1 MPQLL
6 RLRFCNIGP
15 RRARMDDL
23 TLSMEDITTGQA
35 THSAIWLR
43 NGGGK
48 TTLIRLIFWLLCPDK
63 PMPDMHKIEEYVQP
77 DDHSVLVAEW
87 QMDGSGQQRSLWS
100 GKPER
105 YLTGAFC
112 EWRASSSAQEGRKL
126 HRMFFATR
134 VIEDEPRLTLED
146 LPIYI
151 TKQGQLEQ
159 RVMGTFRQELHELD
173 HTYPQASVEYTEAL
187 GQWREML
194 ERIGADPE
202 LFRYQIRMNSR
213 EGGAAEPFL
222 FKNDDSFVDFFLDLM
237 GETATGHEIA
247 KNITT
252 FRQLLL
258 DLRHKLEPEYALLQT
273 LTSQLALLCEVA
285 DERARLYRQVHAVE
299 EGIDDATGAVNR
311 WVENLR
317 QEQSTWEE
325 IEQEAHAELLRVQ
338 ETAKQQR
345 RRALLLRFAASQKRV
360 QQLTTGVATLSDLV
374 EYAKQQVI
382 VWQAAIPLRA
392 VIRARARA
400 ESIQAQMREQ
410 QQEHEPLLLMLQ
422 ESAGHYAA
430 ALSAKT
436 EKLRAEERHTEDLV
450 RQQRAE
456 VGKFRD
462 GATEQDVEAA
472 GYDAQEKQAAKE
484 LSALRQL
491 HTQLENQGILQA
503 GEYATNA
510 HYRWQQQQDG
520 QQKELQTLQ
529 RVLET
534 LELEREELQERQRTL
549 KSTLEKLDMQMKHE
563 QKLLKPAQQ
572 ERQQIAAD
580 TILQQHLEVP
590 ELDVDQLTS
599 RTTELLEEK
608 QYAWEERLARLR
620 ITAAE
625 QDAMIQYL
633 SDYGFLP
640 PLQAVAHV
648 QEHLKKERITA
659 WSGWRYLAESVGETE
674 RRSWLQRVPEL
685 AFCVVVPDE
694 QWPQAQHTLQ
704 TAQPYL
710 ETPVVVFTKR
720 EIQNGI
726 AARGWSLGPTS
737 DAYFQQEAGNR
748 ELLDRKERRQRLED
762 QINTLHHEA
771 VQLKNSL
778 QRLKHTLTHYPT
790 TWWNEHHAL
799 LREAQEQ
806 QQSSQAKLRP
816 QEQELEYCK
825 KQIAS
830 KQLELRELQKKIDL
844 VKGYLIRLQASE
856 AQLQVDADMLQQREY
871 EQHALAEECR
881 TQAQHLRTQ
890 AQEKE
895 NEANAMVNAAKHL
908 AEEASIDER
917 ERSEV
922 RYLEGQPLA
931 PASGDLQVL
940 RDEYG
945 RLKEQ
950 YEQKIGVNELT
961 VLHKE
966 TLKEA
971 EQAQRQLRRKME
983 KPVTESEVHDALST
997 LSDPDDADQR
1007 ANEALVAKVNAE
1019 NERDREQD
1027 RLVKAEQEMQGFKKR
1042 LSGQGI
1048 DENEL
1053 EDVLESEALYIKE
1066 AEEEERLAAN
1076 NEQVAQKQSTTELE
1090 AQQSVQNCTT
1100 HIESLVR
1107 VQRQVEMMQ
1116 ENHAAL
1122 LALGAHNEDI
1132 PDVAEMDKAP
1142 SAQERQAALKEEEI
1156 DELLQT
1162 LQRQLKQIQEGKGHL
1177 DHRTETS
1184 SQHIRRALN
1193 EVDKEFKEVSLA
1205 KRLLAYSDGEN
1216 GGYEQHS
1223 QTLLPEMLLRQTLIQ
1238 EEREK
1243 SIAYRSSLVEHLVE
1257 LAESGADFLKSA
1269 SQYSKL
1275 PASLPAFERR
1285 PFLRI
1290 HLSMPVTKDE
1300 RVGKIA
1306 DLLNA
1311 LVEGEGEIPT
1321 GVKLLQQ
1328 AVRRLAEPMKVELL
1342 FPDPSDLHYMNPSK
1356 LAREE
1361 SGGERLTSM
1370 VLLYCTLLR
1379 MRVAHRTKPAG
1390 RSSCLILDNP
1400 IGVASRSL
1408 FLQLQREVAQ
1418 AMDIQLIYT
1427 TGLKDF
1433 DALEIFP
1440 KLIRLRNTQR
1450 NRRTGE
1456 ALLMHDTSP
1465 TGLDAIHMMHD
1476 ESRNFSREHQDHQ
1489 DHQKDQS

>member
-1 MPQLL
+1 
-6 RLRFCNIGP
+6 
-15 RRARMDDL
+15 MDNL

-77 DDHSVLVAEW
+77 DDRSVLVAEW
-87 QMDGSGQQRSLWS
+87 QMDGQGQQMSLWS

-112 EWRASSSAQEGRKL
+112 EWRASGSAEVGRKL

-134 VIEDEPRLTLED
+134 VIEDEPRLTLEG

-159 RVMGTFRQELHELD
+159 RVMGTFRQELRELD
-173 HTYPQASVEYTEAL
+173 HTYPQASVEYTETL
-187 GQWREML
+187 SQWREML

-285 DERARLYRQVHAVE
+285 DERARLYKQIHAIQ

-338 ETAKQQR
+338 EAARQQR
-345 RRALLLRFAASQKRV
+345 RRALLLRFAASQKRI
-360 QQLTTGVATLSDLV
+360 QQLTTDVATLSDLV
-374 EYAKQQVI
+374 EYAKRQVI
-382 VWQAAIPLRA
+382 VWQAAIPLRTM
-392 VIRARARA
+392 IRARARA
-400 ESIQAQMREQ
+400 ESIQTQMKAQ
-410 QQEHEPLLLMLQ
+410 QQEHEPLLLVLQ
-422 ESAGHYAA
+422 ESACRYAA
-430 ALSAKT
+430 ALSAKA
-436 EKLRAEERHTEDLV
+436 EKLRTEELYAEDLA

-456 VGKFRD
+456 AGKFRD
-462 GATEQDVEAA
+462 SATKQDVEAA
-472 GYDAQEKQAAKE
+472 DYDAQAKQAAKE

-503 GEYATNA
+503 GERATDA
-510 HYRWQQQQDG
+510 HYRWQQQQAG
-520 QQKELQTLQ
+520 RQKEQQILQGTL
-529 RVLET
+529 EA
-534 LELEREELQERQRTL
+534 LELEQQELQERQRTL
-549 KSTLEKLDMQMKHE
+549 KSTLDKLDTQIAYE
-563 QKLLKPAQQ
+563 QKLLQPAQQ
-572 ERQQIAAD
+572 ARQQIAAD
-580 TILQQHLEVP
+580 TILQQHLEVA
-590 ELDVDQLTS
+590 ELDVDQLTT
-599 RTTELLEEK
+599 RATELLQEK
-608 QYAWEERLARLR
+608 LHIWEEQLARLR
-620 ITAAE
+620 LTAAE

-648 QEHLKKERITA
+648 QEHLRKERITV
-659 WSGWRYLAESVGETE
+659 WSGWRYLAESVGEAE
-674 RRSWLQRVPEL
+674 RRSWLQCVPEL

-694 QWPQAQHTLQ
+694 QWSQAQHTLQ
-704 TAQPYL
+704 TTPPYL
-710 ETPVVVFTKR
+710 ETPVVVFAR
-720 EIQNGI
+720 QEIQNGI

-737 DAYFQQEAGNR
+737 DAYFQKEAGNR
-748 ELLDRKERRQRLED
+748 ELLDRQERRQRLED
-762 QINTLHHEA
+762 QINTLHRETA
-771 VQLKNSL
+771 QLRTSL
-778 QRLKHTLTHYPT
+778 QRLDHTLIHYPT
-790 TWWNEHHAL
+790 TWWNQHHAL

-830 KQLELRELQKKIDL
+830 KLRELRELQKKIQTVD
-844 VKGYLIRLQASE
+844 GYLIRLQASE
-856 AQLQVDADMLQQREY
+856 AQLNIDPNTLQQREH
-871 EQHALAEECR
+871 EQRAQAEECR
-881 TQAQHLRTQ
+881 TQAQHLRDQ
-890 AQEKE
+890 AREKE
-895 NEANAMVNAAKHL
+895 DEANATVNAEKRF
-908 AEEASIDER
+908 AEEAGIIER

-922 RYLEGQPLA
+922 RYLEGQPPA
-931 PASGDLQVL
+931 PASGDLPVL
-940 RDEYG
+940 RDEYE

-966 TLKEA
+966 ALKEA
-971 EQAQRQLRRKME
+971 EQAQRQLRRKLE

-997 LSDPDDADQR
+997 LSDPDDAEQR
-1007 ANEALVAKVNAE
+1007 ADEALVTKVNAE
-1019 NERDREQD
+1019 NERDSEQD
-1027 RLVKAEQEMQGFKKR
+1027 KLAKAEQEMQGFKKR

-1053 EDVLESEALYIKE
+1053 EEVPESEALCIKE
-1066 AEEEERLAAN
+1066 AEEEERLATN
-1076 NEQVAQKQSTTELE
+1076 NEQAAQKQSTTELE
-1090 AQQSVQNCTT
+1090 AQQSAQNCAT

-1107 VQRQVEMMQ
+1107 VQRQIEMMQ

-1122 LALGAHNEDI
+1122 LALGARDEGL
-1132 PDVAEMDKAP
+1132 PDVAELNEAL

-1156 DELLQT
+1156 DELLQA

-1177 DHRTETS
+1177 DRRAETS
-1184 SQHIRRALN
+1184 SQHIRRVLN

-1205 KRLLAYSDGEN
+1205 KRLLAYDDGEN

-1223 QTLLPEMLLRQTLIQ
+1223 QTLLPEMLLRQTLIR

-1243 SIAYRSSLVEHLVE
+1243 SIAYRNSLVEHLVE

-1269 SQYSKL
+1269 SQYSRL
-1275 PASLPAFERR
+1275 PTSLPAFERR

-1290 HLSMPVTKDE
+1290 HLSLPVTKDE

-1328 AVRRLAEPMKVELL
+1328 AVHRLAEPLKVELL
-1342 FPDPSDLHYMNPSK
+1342 FPDLADLHYMNPSK

-1400 IGVASRSL
+1400 IGVASRAL

-1427 TGLKDF
+1427 TGITDF
-1433 DALEIFP
+1433 DALDIFP
-1440 KLIRLRNTQR
+1440 KIIRLRNTQR

-1456 ALLMHDTSP
+1456 ALVMHDTSP
-1465 TGLDAIHMMHD
+1465 TGLDALHMMHD
-1476 ESRNFSREHQDHQ
+1476 EARNFSREQQDQQ
-1489 DHQKDQS
+1489 DQQKDQP

>member
-1 MPQLL
+1 
-6 RLRFCNIGP
+6 
-15 RRARMDDL
+15 MDDL
-23 TLSMEDITTGQA
+23 TLSMEDMITGQA

-77 DDHSVLVAEW
+77 DDRSVLVAEW
-87 QMDGSGQQRSLWS
+87 QMDGQGQQMSLWS
-100 GKPER
+100 GRPER

-112 EWRASSSAQEGRKL
+112 EWRASGSAQEGRRL

-134 VIEDEPRLTLED
+134 VIEDEPRLTLEG

-159 RVMGTFRQELHELD
+159 RVMGMFRQELRELD
-173 HTYPQASVEYTEAL
+173 HTYPQASVEHTETL
-187 GQWREML
+187 SQWREML

-222 FKNDDSFVDFFLDLM
+222 FKNDESFVDFFLDLM

-273 LTSQLALLCEVA
+273 LTSQLTLLCEVA
-285 DERARLYRQVHAVE
+285 DERARLYRQIHAIQ

-325 IEQEAHAELLRVQ
+325 IEQEAYAELLRVQ
-338 ETAKQQR
+338 EAVKQQR

-360 QQLTTGVATLSDLV
+360 QQLTTSVATLRDLV
-374 EYAKQQVI
+374 EYAKWQVK

-392 VIRARARA
+392 VIRARAKA
-400 ESIQAQMREQ
+400 ESIQAQMRAQ
-410 QQEHEPLLLMLQ
+410 QQEHEPLLLVLQ
-422 ESAGHYAA
+422 ESACRYAA
-430 ALSAKT
+430 ALSAKA
-436 EKLRAEERHTEDLV
+436 ERLRAEERHAEDLA

-456 VGKFRD
+456 AGKFRD
-462 GATEQDVEAA
+462 SATKQDVEAA
-472 GYDAQEKQAAKE
+472 GYDAQAKQMAKE
-484 LSALRQL
+484 LSTLHQL
-491 HTQLENQGILQA
+491 QKQLEHQGILQA
-503 GEYATNA
+503 NERATDA

-520 QQKELQTLQ
+520 QQQELQMLQ
-529 RVLET
+529 SILEA
-534 LELEREELQERQRTL
+534 LEAEREELQERQRTL
-549 KSTLEKLDMQMKHE
+549 KSTIEQLDMQIKHE
-563 QKLLKPAQQ
+563 QELLKPAQQ
-572 ERQQIAAD
+572 ERQQIATD
-580 TILQQHLEVP
+580 TIFQQHLEVP

-608 QYAWEERLARLR
+608 QHAWEEQLARLW

-685 AFCVVVPDE
+685 AFCVIVPDE
-694 QWPQAQHTLQ
+694 QWPRAQQTLQ

-710 ETPVVVFTKR
+710 ETPVVVFARR
-720 EIQNGI
+720 EIHNGM

-737 DAYFQQEAGNR
+737 DAYFQQEAGNS

-762 QINTLHHEA
+762 QINTFHHET
-771 VQLKNSL
+771 VQLRRSL

-806 QQSSQAKLRP
+806 QQFSQAKLRP

-825 KQIAS
+825 KQITS
-830 KQLELRELQKKIDL
+830 KLQEQRDLQKKIQTVDNH
-844 VKGYLIRLQASE
+844 LIRLQASE
-856 AQLQVDADMLQQREY
+856 SQLNVDTGTLQQRAY
-871 EQHALAEECR
+871 EQRALAEECR
-881 TQAQHLRTQ
+881 AQAQHLRTQ
-890 AQEKE
+890 ALEKE
-895 NEANAMVNAAKHL
+895 HEASEMVSVEKRL
-908 AEEASIDER
+908 AEEASMNEH

-922 RYLEGQPLA
+922 RYLEGQLPA
-931 PASGDLQVL
+931 PAPGDLQAL

-961 VLHKE
+961 ILYRE
-966 TLKEA
+966 ALKEV
-971 EQAQRQLRRKME
+971 EQAQRQLQRKLE
-983 KPVTESEVHDALST
+983 KTVAESEVRNALST

-1007 ANEALVAKVNAE
+1007 ADEALVTKVNAE

-1027 RLVKAEQEMQGFKKR
+1027 KLVKAEQEMQGFKRR

-1048 DENEL
+1048 DESEL
-1053 EDVLESEALYIKE
+1053 EDVPESEVLCIKE

-1090 AQQSVQNCTT
+1090 AQQSAQNCVT

-1107 VQRQVEMMQ
+1107 VQRQIEMMQ

-1122 LALGAHNEDI
+1122 LALGVRNEDL
-1132 PDVAEMDKAP
+1132 PDVAVNGA
-1142 SAQERQAALKEEEI
+1142 SSVQERQAVLKEEEI
-1156 DELLQT
+1156 DGLLQT

-1177 DHRTETS
+1177 DRRAETS

-1205 KRLLAYSDGEN
+1205 KLLLAYSDGEN

-1223 QTLLPEMLLRQTLIQ
+1223 HILLPEMLLRQTFIR

-1243 SIAYRSSLVEHLVE
+1243 SMAYRNSLVEHLVE

-1275 PASLPAFERR
+1275 PASLPEFERR

-1306 DLLNA
+1306 DLLHA

-1328 AVRRLAEPMKVELL
+1328 AVHRLAEPMKVELL
-1342 FPDPSDLHYMNPSK
+1342 FPDPADLHYMNPSK

-1440 KLIRLRNTQR
+1440 KIIRLRNAQR

-1465 TGLDAIHMMHD
+1465 VGLDAIHMMHD
-1476 ESRNFSREHQDHQ
+1476 ESRNFSREYQE
-1489 DHQKDQS
+1489 HQKDQP

>member
-48 TTLIRLIFWLLCPDK
+48 TTLLRLIFWLLCPDK

-77 DDHSVLVAEW
+77 DDRSVLVAEW
-87 QMDGSGQQRSLWS
+87 QMDGQGQQMSLWS

-112 EWRASSSAQEGRKL
+112 EWRASGSAQEGRKL

-134 VIEDEPRLTLED
+134 VIEDEPRLTLEG
-146 LPIYI
+146 LPIHI

-159 RVMGTFRQELHELD
+159 RVMGMFRQELRELD
-173 HTYPQASVEYTEAL
+173 HTYPQASVEYTETL

-213 EGGAAEPFL
+213 EGGAADPFL

-237 GETATGHEIA
+237 GETVAGHEIA
-247 KNITT
+247 KNIAT

-258 DLRHKLEPEYALLQT
+258 DLRRKLEPEYALLQM
-273 LTSQLALLCEVA
+273 LTNQLALLCEVA
-285 DERARLYRQVHAVE
+285 DERARLYRQIHAVQ
-299 EGIDDATGAVNR
+299 EGIANATGAVNR
-311 WVENLR
+311 WLENLR
-317 QEQSTWEE
+317 QEQSAWGE

-338 ETAKQQR
+338 EAAKQQR

-360 QQLTTGVATLSDLV
+360 QQLTTDVATLSDLV
-374 EYAKQQVI
+374 EYAKRQVI

-392 VIRARARA
+392 VIRARAKA
-400 ESIQAQMREQ
+400 ESIQAQMRAQ
-410 QQEHEPLLLMLQ
+410 QQEHEPLLLVLQ
-422 ESAGHYAA
+422 ESACRYAA
-430 ALSAKT
+430 ALSARS
-436 EKLRAEERHTEDLV
+436 EKLRAEEQHAEDLV
-450 RQQRAE
+450 QQQRVEA
-456 VGKFRD
+456 GTFRD
-462 GATEQDVEAA
+462 SAAQQDVEAA
-472 GYDAQEKQAAKE
+472 RYDVQAKQAAKE
-484 LSALRQL
+484 LAALRQL
-491 HTQLENQGILQA
+491 HTQLESQGILQA
-503 GEYATNA
+503 GEHAIDA

-520 QQKELQTLQ
+520 QQKEQQTLQ
-529 RVLET
+529 RNLET
-534 LELEREELQERQRTL
+534 LESEREELQERQRTL
-549 KSTLEKLDMQMKHE
+549 KSMLDQLDQHIKQEQQLLE
-563 QKLLKPAQQ
+563 PAQQ

-608 QYAWEERLARLR
+608 QHAWEEQLARLR
-620 ITAAE
+620 ITVAE

-648 QEHLKKERITA
+648 QEHLVKERITA
-659 WSGWRYLAESVGETE
+659 WSGWRYLAESVGEAE

-694 QWPQAQHTLQ
+694 QWLRAQQTLQ
-704 TAQPYL
+704 IAQPYL
-710 ETPVVVFTKR
+710 ETPVVVFAR
-720 EIQNGI
+720 QEIQNGI
-726 AARGWSLGPTS
+726 VARGWSLGPTS
-737 DAYFQQEAGNR
+737 DAYFRQEAGNR
-748 ELLDRKERRQRLED
+748 ELLERKERRRRLED
-762 QINTLHHEA
+762 QINALHFETE
-771 VQLKNSL
+771 QLKSSL
-778 QRLKHTLTHYPT
+778 QRLKHTLTYYPT

-806 QQSSQAKLRP
+806 HQSSQAKLRP

-825 KQIAS
+825 KQIAL
-830 KQLELRELQKKIDL
+830 KQQEQRELHKKIDL

-856 AQLQVDADMLQQREY
+856 AQLSVDTEMLQQREY
-871 EQHALAEECR
+871 EQCALAEECR

-895 NEANAMVNAAKHL
+895 NEANEMASVGKHL
-908 AEEASIDER
+908 AEEASIDEHERR
-917 ERSEV
+917 EI
-922 RYLEGQPLA
+922 RYLEGLLA
-931 PASGDLQVL
+931 ASAFGDLQVL

-961 VLHKE
+961 ILGRE
-966 TLKEA
+966 ALKEA

-983 KPVTESEVHDALST
+983 KPVTESEVHDALSI

-1007 ANEALVAKVNAE
+1007 ADEALVTKVKAE

-1027 RLVKAEQEMQGFKKR
+1027 KLAKAEQDMQNFKKR

-1048 DENEL
+1048 DESEL
-1053 EDVLESEALYIKE
+1053 EDVLESEALCIKE

-1076 NEQVAQKQSTTELE
+1076 NEQMVQKQSTTEQE
-1090 AQQSVQNCTT
+1090 AQQSMQNCAT

-1122 LALGAHNEDI
+1122 LALGVRNEDL
-1132 PDVAEMDKAP
+1132 PDVAVDDPP
-1142 SAQERQAALKEEEI
+1142 SVQVALKEEEI
-1156 DELLQT
+1156 DEFLQA

-1177 DHRTETS
+1177 DNRAGTG
-1184 SQHIRRALN
+1184 SQRIRHALN
-1193 EVDKEFKEVSLA
+1193 DVDKEFKEVSLA

-1223 QTLLPEMLLRQTLIQ
+1223 HTLLPEMLLRQTLIR

-1243 SIAYRSSLVEHLVE
+1243 SMAYRNSLVEHLVE

-1269 SQYSKL
+1269 SHYSKL
-1275 PASLPAFERR
+1275 PASLPEFERR

-1290 HLSMPVTKDE
+1290 HLTMPVTKDE

-1306 DLLNA
+1306 NLLNA

-1328 AVRRLAEPMKVELL
+1328 AVHRLAEPMQVDLL
-1342 FPDPSDLHYMNPSK
+1342 FPDPADLHYMSPSK

-1408 FLQLQREVAQ
+1408 FLRLQREVAQ
-1418 AMDIQLIYT
+1418 AMNIQLIYT

-1440 KLIRLRNTQR
+1440 KIIRLRNAQR

-1476 ESRNFSREHQDHQ
+1476 ESRNFSREHQDY
-1489 DHQKDQS
+1489 QKDQP

>member
-1 MPQLL
+1 
-6 RLRFCNIGP
+6 
-15 RRARMDDL
+15 MDDL

-77 DDHSVLVAEW
+77 DDRSVLVAEW
-87 QMDGSGQQRSLWS
+87 QVDGQGQQASLWS

-112 EWRASSSAQEGRKL
+112 EWRASGSAQEGRKL

-134 VIEDEPRLTLED
+134 VIEDEPRLTLEG

-151 TKQGQLEQ
+151 TKQGRLEQ
-159 RVMGTFRQELHELD
+159 RVMGTFRQELRELD
-173 HTYPQASVEYTEAL
+173 HIYPQASVEYTETL

-237 GETATGHEIA
+237 GETAASHEIA
-247 KNITT
+247 KNIIT

-258 DLRHKLEPEYALLQT
+258 DLRHKLEPEYTLLQT
-273 LTSQLALLCEVA
+273 LTSQFALLCEVA
-285 DERARLYRQVHAVE
+285 DERARLYRQIQAVQQD
-299 EGIDDATGAVNR
+299 IDDAMGAVNR

-317 QEQSTWEE
+317 QEQSTWQE
-325 IEQEAHAELLRVQ
+325 IEQEAHAELFRVQ
-338 ETAKQQR
+338 EAAKQQR

-374 EYAKQQVI
+374 EYAKRQVI

-392 VIRARARA
+392 TIRARARA
-400 ESIQAQMREQ
+400 ESIQAQMRAQ
-410 QQEHEPLLLMLQ
+410 QQEHKPLLVVLQ
-422 ESAGHYAA
+422 ESAGRYAA
-430 ALSAKT
+430 ALFAKT
-436 EKLRAEERHTEDLV
+436 EKLRAEERHVEELA

-456 VGKFRD
+456 AGKFRD
-462 GATEQDVEAA
+462 SGTKHDVEAA
-472 GYDAQEKQAAKE
+472 GYDAQAKQMAKE

-491 HTQLENQGILQA
+491 HKQLENQGILQA
-503 GEYATNA
+503 DERATDA
-510 HYRWQQQQDG
+510 HYRWQQHQDG
-520 QQKELQTLQ
+520 LQKELQTLQ
-529 RVLET
+529 KILET
-534 LELEREELQERQRTL
+534 LELDREELQERQRTL
-549 KSTLEKLDMQMKHE
+549 KSTLDKLDMQIKHE

-608 QYAWEERLARLR
+608 QYAREEQLARLR
-620 ITAAE
+620 ITATE

-648 QEHLKKERITA
+648 QEHLKKEHITA

-685 AFCVVVPDE
+685 AFCVIVPDE
-694 QWPQAQHTLQ
+694 QWSRAQQTLQ
-704 TAQPYL
+704 KAQPYL
-710 ETPVVVFTKR
+710 ETPVVVFARR

-762 QINTLHHEA
+762 QINTLHHET
-771 VQLKNSL
+771 VQLRSSL
-778 QRLKHTLTHYPT
+778 QRLQHTLTHYPK

-799 LREAQEQ
+799 LGEAQKQ
-806 QQSSQAKLRP
+806 QQSCQAQQRP

-825 KQIAS
+825 KQIDS
-830 KQLELRELQKKIDL
+830 KQQKLRELQKKMDIAN
-844 VKGYLIRLQASE
+844 GYLIRLQASE
-856 AQLQVDADMLQQREY
+856 VQLNVDADMLQQREY

-881 TQAQHLRTQ
+881 TQAQHLRIQ

-895 NEANAMVNAAKHL
+895 DEANALVSTEKHL
-908 AEEASIDER
+908 AEEASINER
-917 ERSEV
+917 EWSEV
-922 RYLEGQPLA
+922 RYLEGQPPA
-931 PASGDLQVL
+931 PASSDLQML
-940 RDEYG
+940 REEYE
-945 RLKEQ
+945 RLEEQ

-961 VLHKE
+961 VLHNEAMKE
-966 TLKEA
+966 V
-971 EQAQRQLRRKME
+971 EQTQQQLRVKLK
-983 KPVTESEVHDALST
+983 KPVTENEVRDAFSR
-997 LSDPDDADQR
+997 LSDPEDVDKHAEDAVRASVDADH
-1007 ANEALVAKVNAE
+1007 
-1019 NERDREQD
+1019 ERDGEQD
-1027 RLVKAEQEMQGFKKR
+1027 RLVRAEQEMQGFKKR

-1053 EDVLESEALYIKE
+1053 EDVLESEALCIKE

-1090 AQQSVQNCTT
+1090 AQQSAQNCAT
-1100 HIESLVR
+1100 HSESLVR

-1122 LALGAHNEDI
+1122 LALGVRNEGL
-1132 PDVAEMDKAP
+1132 PDLAELDKAS
-1142 SAQERQAALKEEEI
+1142 SAQERQAELKEEEI
-1156 DELLQT
+1156 DEFLQT
-1162 LQRQLKQIQEGKGHL
+1162 LQRQLKQIQEEKGHL
-1177 DHRTETS
+1177 DYRAETS

-1223 QTLLPEMLLRQTLIQ
+1223 QTLLPEMLLRRTLIR

-1243 SIAYRSSLVEHLVE
+1243 SMDYRNSLVEHLVE

-1269 SQYSKL
+1269 SQYSRL

-1321 GVKLLQQ
+1321 GMKLLQQ
-1328 AVRRLAEPMKVELL
+1328 AVHRLAEPIKVELL
-1342 FPDPSDLHYMNPSK
+1342 FPDPADLHYMNPSK

-1379 MRVAHRTKPAG
+1379 MRAAHRTKPAG

-1433 DALEIFP
+1433 DALGIFP
-1440 KLIRLRNTQR
+1440 KIIRLRNAQR

-1456 ALLMHDTSP
+1456 ALLMHDTAP
-1465 TGLDAIHMMHD
+1465 VGLDAIHMIHD
-1476 ESRNFSREHQDHQ
+1476 ESRNISREHQEHQ
-1489 DHQKDQS
+1489 EHQEN

>member
-6 RLRFCNIGP
+6 RLRFCNVGP
-15 RRARMDDL
+15 RRARVEDL
-23 TLSMEDITTGQA
+23 TLSMEHVATGQA

-63 PMPDMHKIEEYVQP
+63 PMSETHKIEEYVQP
-77 DDHSVLVAEW
+77 DDRSVLVAEW
-87 QMDGSGQQRSLWS
+87 QMDGRGQQASLWS

-112 EWRASSSAQEGRKL
+112 EWRTSGSAQEGRRL

-134 VIEDEPRLTLED
+134 VIEDEPRLTLEG

-159 RVMGTFRQELHELD
+159 RVMGPFRQELRELD
-173 HTYPQASVEYTEAL
+173 HTYPQASVEYTETL
-187 GQWREML
+187 SQWREML
-194 ERIGADPE
+194 EHIGVDPE

-222 FKNDDSFVDFFLDLM
+222 FKNDDSFVDFFLELM
-237 GETATGHEIA
+237 GEAATGHEIA
-247 KNITT
+247 KNIAM
-252 FRQLLL
+252 FRQSLF

-273 LTSQLALLCEVA
+273 LTRQLALLCEVA
-285 DERARLYRQVHAVE
+285 DERARLYSQIHAVR

-311 WVENLR
+311 WVENLH
-317 QEQSTWEE
+317 QERSTWEE
-325 IEQEAHAELLRVQ
+325 IEKEAHAELLHVQ
-338 ETAKQQR
+338 EAARQQR

-360 QQLTTGVATLSDLV
+360 QELTTDVATLSDLV
-374 EYAKQQVI
+374 EYAKRQVI
-382 VWQAAIPLRA
+382 VWQAAIPLRTM
-392 VIRARARA
+392 IRARARA
-400 ESIQAQMREQ
+400 ESIQEQMKAQ
-410 QQEHEPLLLMLQ
+410 QQEHEPLLLVLQ
-422 ESAGHYAA
+422 ESACRYAA
-430 ALSAKT
+430 ALSAKA
-436 EKLRAEERHTEDLV
+436 EKLRAEELHAEDLA

-456 VGKFRD
+456 AGKLRD
-462 GATEQDVEAA
+462 GATKQDVEAA
-472 GYDAQEKQAAKE
+472 GYETQAKQTAKE
-484 LSALRQL
+484 LSALCQL
-491 HTQLENQGILQA
+491 HKQLEDQGILQA
-503 GEYATNA
+503 GERGADA
-510 HYRWQQQQDG
+510 RYRWQQQQVG
-520 QQKELQTLQ
+520 QQKGLQTLQ
-529 RVLET
+529 GVLEA
-534 LELEREELQERQRTL
+534 LELEQQELQERQRTL
-549 KSTLEKLDMQMKHE
+549 KSTLDKLGTQITYE
-563 QKLLKPAQQ
+563 QRLLQPAQ
-572 ERQQIAAD
+572 EARQQIAAD

-590 ELDVDQLTS
+590 ELDVDQLTP
-599 RTTELLEEK
+599 RATELLQEKLRASEE
-608 QYAWEERLARLR
+608 QLARLR
-620 ITAAE
+620 LTVAE
-625 QDAMIQYL
+625 QDAMIHYL

-648 QEHLKKERITA
+648 QERLRKERITA
-659 WSGWRYLAESVGETE
+659 WSGWRYLAESVGEAE
-674 RRSWLQRVPEL
+674 RRSWLRRVPEL

-694 QWPQAQHTLQ
+694 QWSQAQYTLQ
-704 TAQPYL
+704 TTPPYL
-710 ETPVVVFTKR
+710 ETPVVVFARR

-737 DAYFQQEAGNR
+737 DAYFQKEAGNR
-748 ELLDRKERRQRLED
+748 ELLDRQERRQRLED
-762 QINTLHHEA
+762 QINELHRGTE
-771 VQLKNSL
+771 QLRTSL
-778 QRLKHTLTHYPT
+778 QRLEHTLAHYST
-790 TWWNEHHAL
+790 TWWNQHHAL

-806 QQSSQAKLRP
+806 QQSSQAQQWPL
-816 QEQELEYCK
+816 EQELEYCK
-825 KQIAS
+825 KQIAA
-830 KQLELRELQKKIDL
+830 KQQELRELQKKIQAVD
-844 VKGYLIRLQASE
+844 GYLIRLQASE
-856 AQLQVDADMLQQREY
+856 AQLNVDADMLQQKEY
-871 EQHALAEECR
+871 EQRAQAEECR
-881 TQAQHLRTQ
+881 TQAQHLRDQ
-890 AQEKE
+890 AREKE
-895 NEANAMVNAAKHL
+895 DEANATVNAEKRF
-908 AEEASIDER
+908 AEEAGIIER

-922 RYLEGQPLA
+922 RYLEGNPPA

-940 RDEYG
+940 RDEYE

-966 TLKEA
+966 ALKEA
-971 EQAQRQLRRKME
+971 EQAQRQLRRKLE

-997 LSDPDDADQR
+997 LSDPEDADQR
-1007 ANEALVAKVNAE
+1007 ADEALVTKVNAE

-1027 RLVKAEQEMQGFKKR
+1027 KLAKAEQEMQGFKKR

-1053 EDVLESEALYIKE
+1053 EDVPKSEALCIKE
-1066 AEEEERLAAN
+1066 AEEEERLATN
-1076 NEQVAQKQSTTELE
+1076 NEQAAQKQSMTELE
-1090 AQQSVQNCTT
+1090 AQQSAQNCAT

-1107 VQRQVEMMQ
+1107 VQRQIEMMQ

-1122 LALGAHNEDI
+1122 LALGAHDEGL
-1132 PDVAEMDKAP
+1132 PDLAGLDEAP
-1142 SAQERQAALKEEEI
+1142 SSQKRQAALKEEEI
-1156 DELLQT
+1156 DNVLQA
-1162 LQRQLKQIQEGKGHL
+1162 LQRQLKQIQEGKEDL
-1177 DHRTETS
+1177 DRRAETS
-1184 SQHIRRALN
+1184 SQHIMRALN

-1205 KRLLAYSDGEN
+1205 KRLLAYSDGVN
-1216 GGYEQHS
+1216 GGYEQHCR
-1223 QTLLPEMLLRQTLIQ
+1223 TLLPEMLLRQTLIR

-1243 SIAYRSSLVEHLVE
+1243 SMAHRNTLVEHLVE

-1269 SQYSKL
+1269 SHYSRL

-1290 HLSMPVTKDE
+1290 HLSLPVTKDE

-1328 AVRRLAEPMKVELL
+1328 AVHRLGEPMKVELL
-1342 FPDPSDLHYMNPSK
+1342 FPDPGDLHYITPSQIAK
-1356 LAREE
+1356 EE

-1379 MRVAHRTKPAG
+1379 MRVARRTKPAG

-1427 TGLKDF
+1427 TALKDF

-1440 KLIRLRNTQR
+1440 KIIRLRNAQR

-1456 ALLMHDTSP
+1456 AFLMHETP
-1465 TGLDAIHMMHD
+1465 PIGLDAIHMMHD
-1476 ESRNFSREHQDHQ
+1476 ESRNFAREHQEHRE
-1489 DHQKDQS
+1489 DQEDQP

>member
-1 MPQLL
+1 
-6 RLRFCNIGP
+6 
-15 RRARMDDL
+15 MDDL
-23 TLSMEDITTGQA
+23 TLSMEDIATGRA

-87 QMDGSGQQRSLWS
+87 QIDGQEQQISLWS

-112 EWRASSSAQEGRKL
+112 EWRASGSAQEGRKL

-134 VIEDEPRLTLED
+134 VIEDEPRLTLEG

-151 TKQGQLEQ
+151 TKQGQIEQ
-159 RVMGTFRQELHELD
+159 RVMGTFRQELRELD
-173 HTYPQASVEYTEAL
+173 HIYPQGSVEHTETL
-187 GQWREML
+187 SQWREML

-213 EGGAAEPFL
+213 EGSAAEPFL

-237 GETATGHEIA
+237 GETATSYEIA

-258 DLRHKLEPEYALLQT
+258 ELRHKLEPEYALLQT
-273 LTSQLALLCEVA
+273 LTSQLALLCAVA
-285 DERARLYRQVHAVE
+285 NERADLYRQIHAVQK
-299 EGIDDATGAVNR
+299 GIDNATGAVNG
-311 WVENLR
+311 WMENLR

-325 IEQEAHAELLRVQ
+325 IEQEAHAELLRAQ
-338 ETAKQQR
+338 EAAKQQR

-360 QQLTTGVATLSDLV
+360 QQLTTDVETLRDLV
-374 EYAKQQVI
+374 EYAKRQVI
-382 VWQAAIPLRA
+382 VWQAAIPLRTM
-392 VIRARARA
+392 IRARTRA
-400 ESIQAQMREQ
+400 ESIQAQMRVL
-410 QQEHEPLLLMLQ
+410 QQEHEPVLLVLQ
-422 ESAGHYAA
+422 ESACRYAA
-430 ALSAKT
+430 ALSAKA
-436 EKLRAEERHTEDLV
+436 EKLRAEERHTEALA

-456 VGKFRD
+456 AGTFRD
-462 GATEQDVEAA
+462 SASKQDVEAA
-472 GYDAQEKQAAKE
+472 GYDAQAKQAAKE

-491 HTQLENQGILQA
+491 HKQLENQGILQA
-503 GEYATNA
+503 GERATDA

-520 QQKELQTLQ
+520 QQKELQALQ
-529 RVLET
+529 SILET
-534 LELEREELQERQRTL
+534 LELDREELQERQRIL
-549 KSTLEKLDMQMKHE
+549 KSTLEKLDVQITHE

-580 TILQQHLEVP
+580 MILQQHLEVS

-599 RTTELLEEK
+599 RTIELLEEK
-608 QYAWEERLARLR
+608 QHAWEEQLARLR

-625 QDAMIQYL
+625 QDTIIQYL

-648 QEHLKKERITA
+648 QEYLKKERITV
-659 WSGWRYLAESVGETE
+659 WSGWRYLAESVSETE

-685 AFCVVVPDE
+685 AFCVIVPDE

-710 ETPVVVFTKR
+710 ETPVVIFARR

-748 ELLDRKERRQRLED
+748 ELLERKERRQYLED
-762 QINTLHHEA
+762 QINTLHHEMM
-771 VQLKNSL
+771 QLRNSL

-790 TWWNEHHAL
+790 TWWNEHHVL

-825 KQIAS
+825 KQITS
-830 KQLELRELQKKIDL
+830 KQQELRELQIQIDL

-856 AQLQVDADMLQQREY
+856 EQLNVNADMLQQKEHEHRV
-871 EQHALAEECR
+871 LAEECR

-895 NEANAMVNAAKHL
+895 DEANAMVSAEKLL
-908 AEEASIDER
+908 AEEASISEH

-922 RYLEGQPLA
+922 RYLEGQPPA
-931 PASGDLQVL
+931 PAFGDLQVL
-940 RDEYG
+940 RDEYE
-945 RLKEQ
+945 RLKDL

-961 VLHKE
+961 VLHNE
-966 TLKEA
+966 AMKEA
-971 EQAQRQLRRKME
+971 EQAQRQLRVKLK
-983 KPVTESEVHDALST
+983 KPVTENEVRDAFSR
-997 LSDPDDADQR
+997 LSDPDDADKR
-1007 ANEALVAKVNAE
+1007 AEEAVRASVDAE
-1019 NERDREQD
+1019 HERDSEQD
-1027 RLVKAEQEMQGFKKR
+1027 RLEKAEQEKQGFKKR

-1048 DENEL
+1048 DENEV
-1053 EDVLESEALYIKE
+1053 EGVPTSEALCIKE

-1076 NEQVAQKQSTTELE
+1076 NEQVAQKQGTTELE
-1090 AQQSVQNCTT
+1090 AQQRAQNCAT
-1100 HIESLVR
+1100 HIASLVR

-1122 LALGAHNEDI
+1122 LALAVPDESLPDLAELDKI
-1132 PDVAEMDKAP
+1132 PSD
-1142 SAQERQAALKEEEI
+1142 QERQTALKEEEI

-1162 LQRQLKQIQEGKGHL
+1162 LQRQLKQIQEGKGQL
-1177 DHRTETS
+1177 DRRAETS
-1184 SQHIRRALN
+1184 SQHIRRTLN
-1193 EVDKEFKEVSLA
+1193 EVDREFKEVSLA

-1223 QTLLPEMLLRQTLIQ
+1223 QILLPEMLLRQTLIR

-1243 SIAYRSSLVEHLVE
+1243 SMAYRNSLVEHLVE

-1269 SQYSKL
+1269 SQYSRL

-1328 AVRRLAEPMKVELL
+1328 AVHRLAQPMKVELL
-1342 FPDPSDLHYMNPSK
+1342 FPDPADLHYMNPSK

-1418 AMDIQLIYT
+1418 AMDIQLVYT

-1440 KLIRLRNTQR
+1440 KIIRLRNAQR

-1465 TGLDAIHMMHD
+1465 SGLDAIHMMHD
-1476 ESRNFSREHQDHQ
+1476 ESRNFSREYQDHQ
-1489 DHQKDQS
+1489 AHQKEQP

>member
-1 MPQLL
+1 
-6 RLRFCNIGP
+6 
-15 RRARMDDL
+15 MDDL

-77 DDHSVLVAEW
+77 DDRSVLVAEW
-87 QMDGSGQQRSLWS
+87 QMDGQEQQMSLWS

-112 EWRASSSAQEGRKL
+112 EWRASGSAQEGRKL
-126 HRMFFATR
+126 HRLFFATR
-134 VIEDEPRLTLED
+134 VIEDEPRLTLEG

-151 TKQGQLEQ
+151 IKQGQLEQ
-159 RVMGTFRQELHELD
+159 RVMGTFRQELRELD
-173 HTYPQASVEYTEAL
+173 HTYPQASVEYTEML
-187 GQWREML
+187 SQWREML

-285 DERARLYRQVHAVE
+285 DERARLYRQIHAVQ

-338 ETAKQQR
+338 EAAKQQR
-345 RRALLLRFAASQKRV
+345 RRALLLRFVASQKRV
-360 QQLTTGVATLSDLV
+360 QQLTTDVATLSDLV
-374 EYAKQQVI
+374 EYAKRQVI

-392 VIRARARA
+392 VIRARTKA
-400 ESIQAQMREQ
+400 ESIQAQMRAQ
-410 QQEHEPLLLMLQ
+410 QQEHEPLLLVLQ
-422 ESAGHYAA
+422 ESACRYAA
-430 ALSAKT
+430 ALSARA
-436 EKLRAEERHTEDLV
+436 EKLRAEEQHAEDLA

-456 VGKFRD
+456 AGKFRD
-462 GATEQDVEAA
+462 SATKQDVEAA
-472 GYDAQEKQAAKE
+472 GYDAQAKQVAKE

-491 HTQLENQGILQA
+491 HKQLENQGILQA
-503 GEYATNA
+503 GERATDA
-510 HYRWQQQQDG
+510 YDHWQQQRDG
-520 QQKELQTLQ
+520 QQKEQQTLQ
-529 RVLET
+529 RSLET
-534 LELEREELQERQRTL
+534 LESEQEELQERQRTL
-549 KSTLEKLDMQMKHE
+549 KSMLDKLDVQIKHE
-563 QKLLKPAQQ
+563 QTLLQPAQ
-572 ERQQIAAD
+572 EARQQIAAD

-590 ELDVDQLTS
+590 ELDADQLTS
-599 RTTELLEEK
+599 RTTELLQEK
-608 QYAWEERLARLR
+608 LRIWEEQLARLR
-620 ITAAE
+620 LTAAE

-640 PLQAVAHV
+640 PLQAVAHI
-648 QEHLKKERITA
+648 QEHLRKERITA

-694 QWPQAQHTLQ
+694 QWPQAQQTLQ
-704 TAQPYL
+704 TSPPYL
-710 ETPVVVFTKR
+710 ETPVVVFTRR

-737 DAYFQQEAGNR
+737 DAYFQKEAGNR
-748 ELLDRKERRQRLED
+748 ELLDRQERRRRLED
-762 QINTLHHEA
+762 QTNTLHREMA
-771 VQLKNSL
+771 QLRTSF
-778 QRLKHTLTHYPT
+778 QRLEYTLTHYST
-790 TWWNEHHAL
+790 TWWNQHHAL

-816 QEQELEYCK
+816 LEQELEYCK
-825 KQIAS
+825 KQIDS
-830 KQLELRELQKKIDL
+830 KRQEMRELQKKLQIVD
-844 VKGYLIRLQASE
+844 GYLIRLQASE
-856 AQLQVDADMLQQREY
+856 TQLNVDADMLQQREY
-871 EQHALAEECR
+871 EQRALAEECR
-881 TQAQHLRTQ
+881 TQAQHLRDR
-890 AQEKE
+890 AREKE
-895 NEANAMVNAAKHL
+895 DEANVTVNVEKRF
-908 AEEASIDER
+908 AEEAGIIER
-917 ERSEV
+917 ERSV
-922 RYLEGQPLA
+922 VPYLEGDPPA
-931 PASGDLQVL
+931 PVSGDLEVL

-961 VLHKE
+961 VLHNE
-966 TLKEA
+966 AMKEA
-971 EQAQRQLRRKME
+971 EQAQRQLRVKLK
-983 KPVTESEVHDALST
+983 KPVTENEVRDAFSR
-997 LSDPDDADQR
+997 LSDPDDADKHAEDAVR
-1007 ANEALVAKVNAE
+1007 ASVDAE
-1019 NERDREQD
+1019 HERDGEQD
-1027 RLVKAEQEMQGFKKR
+1027 KLVKAEQEMQGFKKR

-1053 EDVLESEALYIKE
+1053 EDVPESEALCIKE

-1076 NEQVAQKQSTTELE
+1076 NEQVAHSQSTTELE
-1090 AQQSVQNCTT
+1090 AQQSAQNCAT

-1122 LALGAHNEDI
+1122 LALGARNEDL
-1132 PDVAEMDKAP
+1132 PDVAELDKAP

-1162 LQRQLKQIQEGKGHL
+1162 LQRQLKQIQEGKEHL
-1177 DHRTETS
+1177 DHRAETS
-1184 SQHIRRALN
+1184 SQHIRRALD

-1205 KRLLAYSDGEN
+1205 KRLLTYSDGEN

-1223 QTLLPEMLLRQTLIQ
+1223 HTLLPEMLLRQTLIR

-1243 SIAYRSSLVEHLVE
+1243 SMAYRNSLVEHLVE
-1257 LAESGADFLKSA
+1257 LAESGANFLKSA

-1275 PASLPAFERR
+1275 PASLPEFERR

-1290 HLSMPVTKDE
+1290 HLSLPVTKDE

-1328 AVRRLAEPMKVELL
+1328 AVHRLAEPMKVDLL
-1342 FPDPSDLHYMNPSK
+1342 FPDPADLHYMNPSK

-1418 AMDIQLIYT
+1418 AMHIQLIYT

-1440 KLIRLRNTQR
+1440 KIIRLRNAQR

-1456 ALLMHDTSP
+1456 ALLMHDTPP
-1465 TGLDAIHMMHD
+1465 TDFDVIHMMHD
-1476 ESRNFSREHQDHQ
+1476 DSRNFSREHQEHQ
-1489 DHQKDQS
+1489 EHQEDQP